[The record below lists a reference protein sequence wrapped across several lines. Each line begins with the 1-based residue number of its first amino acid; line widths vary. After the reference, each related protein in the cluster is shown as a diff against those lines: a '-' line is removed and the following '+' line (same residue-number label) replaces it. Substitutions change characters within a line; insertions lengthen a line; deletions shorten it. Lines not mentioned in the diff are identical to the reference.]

1 MDQNNRNRNR
11 KGAVR
16 AAANQNRPPRE
27 RGQGRG
33 APGADYRQRQEALR
47 RKRAKSMMK
56 RRRKRLRLLALFVAV
71 VLAAVGLVLAVTVL
85 FKVASFRVEN
95 TDKRDPVDLGPYTE
109 EQILQA
115 LAVNVGDNIFGFS
128 AKDRQILL
136 ERALPELET
145 VQVRRSLPSTVVVQV
160 EPATAAYKVAYG
172 DQWAVLSTSC
182 KVMRLEEEEPE
193 GLVELQG
200 IEAAQAEPGSRIQLS
215 QPAPAEGAE
224 STLQESAAGA
234 SQDGSAA
241 SATPEPETAETT
253 ADEALSQLLDGLEQ
267 NGLLDGLTAVQ
278 LGDLEEFSF
287 TYQGRLKIRLGT
299 SNNLDYK
306 LRLTARVVLGA
317 DGLAPT
323 DRGTL
328 DVSSMTKAG
337 TINPVFSPGEP

>member
-1 MDQNNRNRNR
+1 M
-11 KGAVR
+11 
-16 AAANQNRPPRE
+16 
-27 RGQGRG
+27 
-33 APGADYRQRQEALR
+33 
-47 RKRAKSMMK
+47 
-56 RRRKRLRLLALFVAV
+56 
-71 VLAAVGLVLAVTVL
+71 
-85 FKVASFRVEN
+85 
-95 TDKRDPVDLGPYTE
+95 
-109 EQILQA
+109 
-115 LAVNVGDNIFGFS
+115 
-128 AKDRQILL
+128 
-136 ERALPELET
+136 
-145 VQVRRSLPSTVVVQV
+145 
-160 EPATAAYKVAYG
+160 
-172 DQWAVLSTSC
+172 
-182 KVMRLEEEEPE
+182 
-193 GLVELQG
+193 VELQG

-224 STLQESAAGA
+224 STPQESAVGA

-253 ADEALSQLLDGLEQ
+253 ADEALNQLLDGLEQ

>member
-27 RGQGRG
+27 HGQGQG
-33 APGADYRQRQEALR
+33 APGADYRQRQETLR

-128 AKDRQILL
+128 AQDRQILL

-224 STLQESAAGA
+224 STPQESAVGA

-328 DVSSMTKAG
+328 DVGSMTKAG

>member
-1 MDQNNRNRNR
+1 MDQNNRHRNR

-33 APGADYRQRQEALR
+33 APNGADYRQRQEALR
-47 RKRAKSMMK
+47 RKRAKSMMN

-145 VQVRRSLPSTVVVQV
+145 V
-160 EPATAAYKVAYG
+160 
-172 DQWAVLSTSC
+172 
-182 KVMRLEEEEPE
+182 
-193 GLVELQG
+193 
-200 IEAAQAEPGSRIQLS
+200 
-215 QPAPAEGAE
+215 
-224 STLQESAAGA
+224 
-234 SQDGSAA
+234 
-241 SATPEPETAETT
+241 
-253 ADEALSQLLDGLEQ
+253 
-267 NGLLDGLTAVQ
+267 
-278 LGDLEEFSF
+278 
-287 TYQGRLKIRLGT
+287 
-299 SNNLDYK
+299 
-306 LRLTARVVLGA
+306 
-317 DGLAPT
+317 
-323 DRGTL
+323 
-328 DVSSMTKAG
+328 
-337 TINPVFSPGEP
+337 

>member
-1 MDQNNRNRNR
+1 M
-11 KGAVR
+11 
-16 AAANQNRPPRE
+16 
-27 RGQGRG
+27 
-33 APGADYRQRQEALR
+33 
-47 RKRAKSMMK
+47 
-56 RRRKRLRLLALFVAV
+56 
-71 VLAAVGLVLAVTVL
+71 
-85 FKVASFRVEN
+85 
-95 TDKRDPVDLGPYTE
+95 
-109 EQILQA
+109 
-115 LAVNVGDNIFGFS
+115 GDNIFGFS

-224 STLQESAAGA
+224 STPQESAVGA

>member
-33 APGADYRQRQEALR
+33 APNGADYRQRQEALR
-47 RKRAKSMMK
+47 RKRAKSMMN

-200 IEAAQAEPGSRIQLS
+200 IEAAQAEPGTRIQLS
-215 QPAPAEGAE
+215 QPAAAEGAD
-224 STLQESAAGA
+224 SAPQE
-234 SQDGSAA
+234 GSAA
-241 SATPEPETAETT
+241 SATPGPETAVTT
-253 ADEALSQLLDGLEQ
+253 ADEALS
-267 NGLLDGLTAVQ
+267 
-278 LGDLEEFSF
+278 
-287 TYQGRLKIRLGT
+287 
-299 SNNLDYK
+299 
-306 LRLTARVVLGA
+306 
-317 DGLAPT
+317 
-323 DRGTL
+323 
-328 DVSSMTKAG
+328 
-337 TINPVFSPGEP
+337 

>member
-33 APGADYRQRQEALR
+33 APNGADYRQRQEALR
-47 RKRAKSMMK
+47 RKRAKSMMN

-115 LAVNVGDNIFGFS
+115 LAVNLGDNIFGFS

-200 IEAAQAEPGSRIQLS
+200 IEAAQAEPGTRIQLS
-215 QPAPAEGAE
+215 QPAAAEGAA
-224 STLQESAAGA
+224 SAPQE
-234 SQDGSAA
+234 GSAA
-241 SATPEPETAETT
+241 SATPGPETAVTT
-253 ADEALSQLLDGLEQ
+253 ADEALSELLAGLEQ
-267 NGLLDGLTAVQ
+267 NGLLEGLTAVQ

-287 TYQGRLKIRLGT
+287 TYQDRLKIRLGT

-337 TINPVFSPGEP
+337 TINPVFSPGDP

>member
-115 LAVNVGDNIFGFS
+115 LGVHTEENIFSFDPGQKS
-128 AKDRQILL
+128 K
-136 ERALPELET
+136 ELEKAFPMLEC
-145 VQVRRSLPSTVVVQV
+145 RY
-160 EPATAAYKVAYG
+160 AAA
-172 DQWAVLSTSC
+172 C
-182 KVMRLEEEEPE
+182 
-193 GLVELQG
+193 
-200 IEAAQAEPGSRIQLS
+200 
-215 QPAPAEGAE
+215 PAPWWCRWN
-224 STLQESAAGA
+224 L
-234 SQDGSAA
+234 
-241 SATPEPETAETT
+241 PPRPIKWPMET
-253 ADEALSQLLDGLEQ
+253 S
-267 NGLLDGLTAVQ
+267 
-278 LGDLEEFSF
+278 
-287 TYQGRLKIRLGT
+287 GRC
-299 SNNLDYK
+299 
-306 LRLTARVVLGA
+306 
-317 DGLAPT
+317 
-323 DRGTL
+323 
-328 DVSSMTKAG
+328 
-337 TINPVFSPGEP
+337 

>member
-1 MDQNNRNRNR
+1 M
-11 KGAVR
+11 
-16 AAANQNRPPRE
+16 
-27 RGQGRG
+27 
-33 APGADYRQRQEALR
+33 
-47 RKRAKSMMK
+47 
-56 RRRKRLRLLALFVAV
+56 
-71 VLAAVGLVLAVTVL
+71 
-85 FKVASFRVEN
+85 
-95 TDKRDPVDLGPYTE
+95 
-109 EQILQA
+109 
-115 LAVNVGDNIFGFS
+115 NVGDNIFGFS

-136 ERALPELET
+136 EPALPELET

-200 IEAAQAEPGSRIQLS
+200 IEAAQAEPGTRIQLS
-215 QPAPAEGAE
+215 QPAAAEGAA
-224 STLQESAAGA
+224 SAPQE
-234 SQDGSAA
+234 GSAA
-241 SATPEPETAETT
+241 SATPGPETAVTT
-253 ADEALSQLLDGLEQ
+253 ADEALSELLAGLEQ

-278 LGDLEEFSF
+278 LGNLEEFSF
-287 TYQGRLKIRLGT
+287 TYQDRLKIRLGT

-337 TINPVFSPGEP
+337 TINPVFSPGDP